1 MSQKDSLEA
10 LRQLLELTDARKYFH
25 DAGYSH
31 NHLDRCWISK
41 PPQKVS
47 YTLYGEEYCFVEV
60 TCPDG
65 SQYGIQAFGD
75 EAIALYTE
83 ANRCSMCG
91 NDGISSSLLF
101 NEVGDKKGF
110 ALVRETI
117 NGAQYFFD
125 SPGCALTFKKLRSV
139 YGPEFYLNN

>member
-10 LRQLLELTDARKYFH
+10 LRRLLEFSDARKYYQ
-25 DAGYSH
+25 DAGYLH
-31 NHLDRCWISK
+31 HRQDPCWLSK

-47 YTLYGEEYCFVEV
+47 YTQYGEEYCFVEV
-60 TCPDG
+60 TWPDG
-65 SQYGIQAFGD
+65 SRYGIHAFGD
-75 EAIALYTE
+75 ETIALYTE
-83 ANRCSMCG
+83 ANRCIMCG
-91 NDGISSSLLF
+91 NNGISSSLLF

-110 ALVRETI
+110 VLARETI

-139 YGPEFYLNN
+139 YGPEFHLNN

>member
-1 MSQKDSLEA
+1 MSPKDSLDA
-10 LRQLLELTDARKYFH
+10 LRQLLELGGARKDYH
-25 DAGYSH
+25 DVGYSH
-31 NHLDRCWISK
+31 HHQDHCWISN

-47 YTLYGEEYCFVEV
+47 YTQYGEEYCFVEV

-75 EAIALYTE
+75 EAIALYTK
-83 ANRCSMCG
+83 ANRCIMCG

-101 NEVGDKKGF
+101 NEVADKEES
-110 ALVRETI
+110 AVVRETI

-125 SPGCALTFKKLRSV
+125 SPGCALTFKKLRNA
-139 YGPEFYLNN
+139 YGQEFSLNN

>member
-1 MSQKDSLEA
+1 MPEETITMRAHHQDP
-10 LRQLLELTDARKYFH
+10 
-25 DAGYSH
+25 
-31 NHLDRCWISK
+31 CWISK

-47 YTLYGEEYCFVEV
+47 YTQYGEEYWIVEV

-83 ANRCSMCG
+83 ANRCIMCG
-91 NDGISSSLLF
+91 NDGISSSLLL
-101 NEVGDKKGF
+101 NGDKKGS

-125 SPGCALTFKKLRSV
+125 SPGCALTFKKLRGV
-139 YGPEFYLNN
+139 YGPEFYSG